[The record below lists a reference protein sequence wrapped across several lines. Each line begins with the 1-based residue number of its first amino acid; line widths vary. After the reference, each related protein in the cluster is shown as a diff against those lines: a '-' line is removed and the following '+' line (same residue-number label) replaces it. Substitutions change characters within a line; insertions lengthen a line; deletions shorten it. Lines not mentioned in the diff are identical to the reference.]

1 MWDDFPVFK
10 TNIYIGC
17 FIFISKKS
25 KKSKK
30 GKRSKK
36 SKKKSDVRLNG
47 KKETKRKNS
56 LF

>member
-30 GKRSKK
+30 GKKSKK